1 MTMKPTLWDRWLLV
15 VGWVVVLFGLL
26 LAVLNRS
33 APMELLFHAQ
43 IDPAFWPDAPSPE
56 AVSFRTWAYAV
67 LGATIAGWGLL
78 VVALARHPFAR
89 RERWAR
95 NALAAS
101 LGLWFVVDTSLSLAA
116 GVIFNAAFN
125 TLLLL
130 MVAAPLA
137 ATWRDFRRPE

>member
-1 MTMKPTLWDRWLLV
+1 MTSKSALWDRWLLV

-26 LAVLNRS
+26 LAVFNRS
-33 APMELLFHAQ
+33 APMDLLFHDQ
-43 IDPAFWPDAPSPE
+43 IDPAFWPDAPPP
-56 AVSFRTWAYAV
+56 AALSFRTWAYAV
-67 LGATIAGWGLL
+67 LGATMAGWGLL
-78 VVALARHPFAR
+78 VVALANNPFAR

-116 GVIFNAAFN
+116 GVAFNAAFN
-125 TLLLL
+125 TLFLL
-130 MVAAPLA
+130 MVAAPVV